1 MKNALGATLVLAAA
15 TSLLGCAPLEGD
27 IKTPVAK
34 QCASSGLKGC
44 PEITEGVAAYVEG
57 EKDTGDR
64 HLRAAAAENTPLQL
78 HQFAV
83 ALRPLVS
90 STPDH
95 TGDAMR
101 AAVESLT
108 RATPREHRAVAKT
121 EAKGETK
128 PEAPAAAHVSLATH
142 TTLTAPREDE
152 LRAGTEMPATAEHA
166 AACGG
171 IFGNDPKCVLTK
183 VLVGPL
189 VVTNAYTSG
198 GCPDELFL
206 AAGHLEKPHWV
217 LLRVSRAPMNVTGQF
232 VLEDGEELYAGV
244 RASDKAPK
252 DDPKCAITWSGFRP
266 ASSAAPSAPSAVAGR
281 TEAE

>member
-1 MKNALGATLVLAAA
+1 MKNALVASLAFAAA
-15 TSLLGCAPLEGD
+15 SSLAGCGPLEGD
-27 IKTPVAK
+27 IKAPVAK

-44 PEITEGVAAYVEG
+44 PELTEGMAAYVEG
-57 EKDTGDR
+57 ERESGDK
-64 HLRAAAAENTPLQL
+64 HLRAAAAENTPQQL

-83 ALRPLVS
+83 ALRPLVA

-95 TGDAMR
+95 TSDAMR

-108 RATPREHRAVAKT
+108 RPAPRAEHHAAEAKT
-121 EAKGETK
+121 EAPPPVT
-128 PEAPAAAHVSLATH
+128 SLATH
-142 TTLTAPREDE
+142 TKHLEPHEEE
-152 LRAGTEMPATAEHA
+152 LRAGTEMPATSEHA
-166 AACGG
+166 TACGG
-171 IFGNDPKCVLTK
+171 IFGKDPKCVLTK

-206 AAGHLEKPHWV
+206 AAGHLDKPHWV

-244 RASDKAPK
+244 RSSDKAPK

-266 ASSAAPSAPSAVAGR
+266 ASMATAHASTTVAGR
-281 TEAE
+281 TEEE